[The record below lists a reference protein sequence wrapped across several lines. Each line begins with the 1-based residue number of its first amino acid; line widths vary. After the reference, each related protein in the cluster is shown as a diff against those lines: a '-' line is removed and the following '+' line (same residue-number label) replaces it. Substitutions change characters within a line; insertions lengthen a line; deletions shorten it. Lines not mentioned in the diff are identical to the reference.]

1 MARGFARTT
10 GLEYDDLA
18 QEAKIAYW
26 KAENDPRYDPHKAGV
41 ATFCSMCTHRTLC
54 NYTARQQTYAT
65 HHQIEPIDPAI
76 PDDRVPPDD
85 AVYFRELLG
94 ALPDDAKTIVGLMF
108 GEAARVST
116 GNMREFVRKR
126 LYRVWPRWRIDQ
138 AFRAIAQMLR
148 TA

>member
-18 QEAKIAYW
+18 QEARIAYW
-26 KAENDPRYDPHKAGV
+26 KAENDPRYDPRKAGL
-41 ATFCSMCTHRTLC
+41 ATFCSLCAYRAMCNH
-54 NYTARQQTYAT
+54 TARQQAFAS
-65 HHQIEPIDPAI
+65 HHEVGPVDPAL

-94 ALPDDAKTIVGLMF
+94 ALPEDAKMIVGMMF
-108 GEAARVST
+108 GEALTVST
-116 GNMREFVRKR
+116 GNMRDFVRKR
-126 LYRVWPRWRIDQ
+126 LHRVWPRWRIDR
-138 AFRAIAQMLR
+138 AFRAISQMLR